1 LTYRIFQCRIVP
13 MRPWIIP
20 LLCLCFALAS
30 CPTVKGTGLQKKTPS
45 PTASASVKPS
55 KSPDAEEP
63 FDPKSITEQMKQEAF
78 IDITALIKELNR
90 ITQARDYDAWKTYLA
105 DAFIAKYSDPEFLTR
120 LSEAPILKQQG
131 IVLKSLRDYFDF
143 VVYPSHQNDHV
154 DDIEFIGHNRVK
166 AITISKKK
174 ESLVLWD
181 LEKIGNSWKIGIGR

>member
-1 LTYRIFQCRIVP
+1 
-13 MRPWIIP
+13 MRRWIIP
-20 LLCLCFALAS
+20 LLCLFLALSA
-30 CPTVKGTGLQKKTPS
+30 CPSVKGGGTPTSSPQPKASPS
-45 PTASASVKPS
+45 PSQKAGPA
-55 KSPDAEEP
+55 KSPSAEEP
-63 FDPKSITEQMKQEAF
+63 FDPNSITKEMKAEAF

-90 ITQARDYDAWKTYLA
+90 ITQARDYDSWKTYLA
-105 DAFIAKYSDPEFLTR
+105 EAFIAKYSDPEFLLK

-131 IVLKSLRDYFDF
+131 IVLKTLRDYFDF
-143 VVYPSHQNDHV
+143 VVYPSHQNDRV